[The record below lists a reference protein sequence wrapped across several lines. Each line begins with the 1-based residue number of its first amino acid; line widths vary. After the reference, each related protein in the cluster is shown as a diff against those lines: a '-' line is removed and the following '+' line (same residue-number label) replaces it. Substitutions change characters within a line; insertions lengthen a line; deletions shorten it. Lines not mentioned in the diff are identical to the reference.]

1 MCSEFP
7 NKFWLELRAQTR
19 NRIAYEIEMLNFFI
33 EIKMNK
39 NTDKHMDCLLS
50 EHEETFYFN
59 QSL

>member
-1 MCSEFP
+1 MNFQINFDWNWGHKQETELHMKLKCS
-7 NKFWLELRAQTR
+7 
-19 NRIAYEIEMLNFFI
+19 IFFI